1 MTPPVHPVIR
11 PDGAADC
18 DFFSGGPKAKSV
30 IAQFRRDQRQG
41 REVATV
47 DMPPKKKDDKKDDG
61 TDADAGPD
69 PALEQE
75 KEIVTSELE
84 IQGLTAKLARWQSRG
99 KALAEE
105 NLALV
110 TRLEE
115 ARRVMVER
123 NDPLSRQLRST
134 HAATLE
140 KESELLRAGEELERV
155 RLEGAELERR
165 EAEDA
170 RARRAALEDELTARE
185 ATVKEVDDFAS
196 TRDTLDQE
204 LREKKLLLKAS
215 REDHLRRVDD
225 VNTEFKLETATM
237 RHEHTRKIKEAKAH
251 MRALIDEQL
260 AGTTKQT
267 AAENE
272 RMEGEIA
279 YQVRTTLQILDKNEA
294 LIAEHADMAREM
306 DELHLKERELA
317 ESNAVHVRAIRTF
330 VHALME
336 RGEVDRVDAAAERV
350 GDAVAAET
358 FPAYALERSH
368 TGALVT
374 RERRLPRRRAGTTD
388 GAEVVIARRVAEAR
402 FERER
407 VGAAVLAAEAAE
419 KNLATVAEDAARRAR
434 EQCER
439 FLAACVK
446 DVEGGDDA
454 EGGGGVD
461 GGGDDASRR
470 RAIARGVLAK
480 AIEHLDDDGP
490 TLADVLRG
498 TFLPPSTSSTAYR
511 GIVPMGSD
519 TETRRGHE
527 SRLERRNHRGFSGGI
542 GPDDR
547 RAARD
552 NAELWARSGFNQQY
566 TFTSTRRR

>member
-61 TDADAGPD
+61 KDADAGPD

-330 VHALME
+330 IHALME

-374 RERRLPRRRAGTTD
+374 RERRLPRRRAGKTD

-419 KNLATVAEDAARRAR
+419 KNLATVAEAAARHAR

-454 EGGGGVD
+454 EGGG
-461 GGGDDASRR
+461 DDASRR

-480 AIEHLDDDGP
+480 AIEQPIDDGS

-511 GIVPMGSD
+511 GTGGLGSD
-519 TETRRGHE
+519 TEMRRGHE
-527 SRLERRNHRGFSGGI
+527 ARLERRGI

>member
-61 TDADAGPD
+61 KDADAGPD

-374 RERRLPRRRAGTTD
+374 RERRLPRRRAEKTD

-446 DVEGGDDA
+446 DVEGGWRS
-454 EGGGGVD
+454 VD

-480 AIEHLDDDGP
+480 AIEHLDDDGS

-527 SRLERRNHRGFSGGI
+527 V
-542 GPDDR
+542 
-547 RAARD
+547 AART
-552 NAELWARSGFNQQY
+552 EGYRARRSARGEGQRGALGSERVQ
-566 TFTSTRRR
+566 SAVHVHVHASEVRV

>member
-61 TDADAGPD
+61 KDADAGPD

-110 TRLEE
+110 TRLEEE

-237 RHEHTRKIKEAKAH
+237 KHEHTRKIKEAKAH

-374 RERRLPRRRAGTTD
+374 RERRLPRRRAEKTD

-419 KNLATVAEDAARRAR
+419 KDLATVAEDAARRAR

-446 DVEGGDDA
+446 DVE
-454 EGGGGVD
+454 

-511 GIVPMGSD
+511 GSVPTGFD
-519 TETRRGHE
+519 TETRRSHDT
-527 SRLERRNHRGFSGGI
+527 RLERRGI

-566 TFTSTRRR
+566 MFMSTRRR

>member
-61 TDADAGPD
+61 KDADAGPD

-374 RERRLPRRRAGTTD
+374 RERRLPRRRAGKTD

>member
-1 MTPPVHPVIR
+1 
-11 PDGAADC
+11 
-18 DFFSGGPKAKSV
+18 
-30 IAQFRRDQRQG
+30 
-41 REVATV
+41 
-47 DMPPKKKDDKKDDG
+47 MPPKKKDDKKDDG
-61 TDADAGPD
+61 KDADAGPD

-225 VNTEFKLETATM
+225 VNTEFKLETAAM
-237 RHEHTRKIKEAKAH
+237 KHEHTRKIKEAKAH

-330 VHALME
+330 IHALME

-374 RERRLPRRRAGTTD
+374 RERRLPRRRAGKTD

-446 DVEGGDDA
+446 DVEGG
-454 EGGGGVD
+454 EGVE
-461 GGGDDASRR
+461 GGGDDAARR

-480 AIEHLDDDGP
+480 AIEHLDDDGS

-498 TFLPPSTSSTAYR
+498 TFLLPSTSSTAYR
-511 GIVPMGSD
+511 GTGGLGSD
-519 TETRRGHE
+519 TEMRRGHE
-527 SRLERRNHRGFSGGI
+527 ARLERRGI

>member
-18 DFFSGGPKAKSV
+18 DFFSGAPKAKSV

-61 TDADAGPD
+61 KDADAGPD

-374 RERRLPRRRAGTTD
+374 RERRLPRRRAEKTD

-446 DVEGGDDA
+446 DVEGGDA
-454 EGGGGVD
+454 
-461 GGGDDASRR
+461 RR
-470 RAIARGVLAK
+470 RWGRGRRWGRCIASEGDRA
-480 AIEHLDDDGP
+480 
-490 TLADVLRG
+490 
-498 TFLPPSTSSTAYR
+498 
-511 GIVPMGSD
+511 
-519 TETRRGHE
+519 RRPREG
-527 SRLERRNHRGFSGGI
+527 
-542 GPDDR
+542 D
-547 RAARD
+547 
-552 NAELWARSGFNQQY
+552 
-566 TFTSTRRR
+566 